1 MASKKIGK
9 QTFALCNP
17 PSIAGHANVVGPKE
31 GDGPLKD
38 SFDVISPDAS
48 FGERSWEK
56 AEVEMQKRALSAA
69 LEKAKQTTSVL
80 DFLFAGDLLNQCISA
95 GYAARSA
102 GVPFFGLYGACST
115 MAESLL
121 LSSMAVGGGFAD
133 NAVAMT
139 SSHFASSERQYRFP
153 LGYGGQRTPTAQW
166 TVTGSGSALVCGA
179 GKGPRLTCATVGTV
193 RDLGVKDAGN
203 MGAAMAPAAYSTIK
217 AHLEDMN
224 LTPKDY
230 DLIVTGDL
238 GVLGHAI
245 VTDLLGREGV
255 DLSRNYR
262 DCGLLLYD
270 LEKQDMHAGGSGC
283 GCSAAVLNGYL
294 LDGLRRGA
302 TPLSTSVTLVVTG
315 AKWSK
320 YLKPRICSISSVNTR
335 SKNRSQFWNPMVQ
348 MGMTVQPSLK
358 YSSVT
363 KFSVTLVMAE
373 ITRSEPPMT
382 SS

>member
-56 AEVEMQKRALSAA
+56 AEVEMQKRALAAA

-166 TVTGSGSALVCGA
+166 TVTGSGAALVRRDGH
-179 GKGPRLTCATVGTV
+179 GPRITGCTVGTV
-193 RDLGVKDAGN
+193 TDLGIKDANN
-203 MGAAMAPAAYSTIK
+203 MGAAMAPAAYATIK
-217 AHLEDMN
+217 AHFDDMKTAPEDF
-224 LTPKDY
+224 

-238 GVLGHAI
+238 GQLGKEM
-245 VTDLLGREGV
+245 LLELARRDGV
-255 DLSRNYR
+255 SLGGKLT
-262 DCGLLLYD
+262 DCGTMVFD
-270 LEKQDMHAGGSGC
+270 NDKQDVHAGGSGC
-283 GCSAAVLNGYL
+283 GCSAITLCGYL
-294 LDGLRRGA
+294 LGQLNGGK
-302 TPLSTSVTLVVTG
+302 LKKILFCGTG
-315 AKWSK
+315 ALLS
-320 YLKPRICSISSVNTR
+320 P
-335 SKNRSQFWNPMVQ
+335 
-348 MGMTVQPSLK
+348 
-358 YSSVT
+358 
-363 KFSVTLVMAE
+363 
-373 ITRSEPPMT
+373 T
-382 SS
+382 STQQGLPIPGVCHAVCIAGGT